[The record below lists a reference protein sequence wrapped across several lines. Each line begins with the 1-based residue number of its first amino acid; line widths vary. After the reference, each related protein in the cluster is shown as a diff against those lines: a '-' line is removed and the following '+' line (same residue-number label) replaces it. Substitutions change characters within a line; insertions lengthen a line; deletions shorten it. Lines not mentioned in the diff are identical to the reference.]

1 MSVVE
6 ATLEPTS
13 GSQPLRDL
21 VGELQ
26 KACKDIGDLGA
37 SLLLLRKWFTVI
49 SITVRFTEVSTG
61 LYDSIR
67 GGQDLNT
74 GDQVLGLLRTTFL
87 NEYVPGLFFNHA
99 RWDGHWCAGGSSGQ
113 SSDYSF
119 HLLCHTRL
127 SSLSFTPTFTLL

>member
-49 SITVRFTEVSTG
+49 FITVRFTEVSTG
-61 LYDSIR
+61 LYDTVR
-67 GGQDLNT
+67 GGLDHNP
-74 GDQVLGLLRTTFL
+74 GGQVLGLLVTSFL
-87 NEYVPGLFFNHA
+87 NEYIPN
-99 RWDGHWCAGGSSGQ
+99 
-113 SSDYSF
+113 
-119 HLLCHTRL
+119 LLAHVWTRL
-127 SSLSFTPTFTLL
+127 HSANVSFVFAFTFLMLILSRCPRG

>member
-1 MSVVE
+1 MSVID
-6 ATLEPTS
+6 ATLEPPS

-87 NEYVPGLFFNHA
+87 NEYVPGLIAHVWTSLHA
-99 RWDGHWCAGGSSGQ
+99 SNV
-113 SSDYSF
+113 SF
-119 HLLCHTRL
+119 R
-127 SSLSFTPTFTLL
+127 SLDWLQC

>member
-37 SLLLLRKWFTVI
+37 SLLLLRKWFTRVEAYCCPLLI
-49 SITVRFTEVSTG
+49 VSKKSAKKIT
-61 LYDSIR
+61 
-67 GGQDLNT
+67 
-74 GDQVLGLLRTTFL
+74 TT
-87 NEYVPGLFFNHA
+87 
-99 RWDGHWCAGGSSGQ
+99 
-113 SSDYSF
+113 
-119 HLLCHTRL
+119 
-127 SSLSFTPTFTLL
+127 

>member
-37 SLLLLRKWFTVI
+37 SLLLLGKWFTVL

-61 LYDSIR
+61 LYDSVR
-67 GGQDLNT
+67 GGQDHNT
-74 GDQVLGLLRTTFL
+74 GGQVLGLLRTTFL
-87 NEYVPGLFFNHA
+87 NEYVPGLIAHV
-99 RWDGHWCAGGSSGQ
+99 W
-113 SSDYSF
+113 
-119 HLLCHTRL
+119 TRL
-127 SSLSFTPTFTLL
+127 HASNVSFRSLN

>member
-1 MSVVE
+1 MSVIN

-21 VGELQ
+21 VWELQ
-26 KACKDIGDLGA
+26 KASKDIGDLGA
-37 SLLLLRKWFTVI
+37 SLLLLGKWFTVL

-74 GDQVLGLLRTTFL
+74 GSQVLGLLRTTFL
-87 NEYVPGLFFNHA
+87 HEYVPGLIA
-99 RWDGHWCAGGSSGQ
+99 RVWTSLHTSNV
-113 SSDYSF
+113 SF
-119 HLLCHTRL
+119 R
-127 SSLSFTPTFTLL
+127 SLDFLKC